1 MRLVWNIHE
10 MPINFNKSNYNID
23 YLSLFADD
31 DTIADLYAVVVVNY
45 KSFTK
50 FCSRTYWWV
59 QFQFCALS
67 QSALNYQ
74 SRNLFLF
81 PATNTQV
88 LQNTVAS
95 GQFPE
100 FIYSDRVHKLHI
112 PI

>member
-1 MRLVWNIHE
+1 MMTLLQICMLW
-10 MPINFNKSNYNID
+10 
-23 YLSLFADD
+23 LSLTTKVLQSSAAEPIGEF
-31 DTIADLYAVVVVNY
+31 
-45 KSFTK
+45 SFNSVHFPNLRWITK
-50 FCSRTYWWV
+50 VGSF
-59 QFQFCALS
+59 
-67 QSALNYQ
+67 
-74 SRNLFLF
+74 FLF